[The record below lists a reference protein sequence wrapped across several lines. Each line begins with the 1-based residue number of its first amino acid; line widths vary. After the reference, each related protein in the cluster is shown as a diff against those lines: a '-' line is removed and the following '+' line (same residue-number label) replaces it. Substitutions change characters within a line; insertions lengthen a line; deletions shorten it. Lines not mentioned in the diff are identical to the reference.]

1 MTEKNKFTEDGMIL
15 LNKRKGIS
23 SFKAINELK
32 RTICAEKIGH
42 AGTLDPMAEGLL
54 IVMVNGAT
62 KFSEDLMKKDKEYYV
77 ELELG
82 YETDSY
88 DTEGAVTL
96 RYEGEIEISKE
107 KISEIIF
114 GFVGDIEQ
122 VPPMYSAIKVN
133 GQKLYELARKGIE
146 TERKPRKVKINSIR
160 EIEIN
165 SENPKKVSF
174 YVGVSSGTYIRTL
187 VKDIGD
193 KTGFY
198 ATMTKLVRTKTDKFN
213 LEDAVDIEK
222 IKKENENFDEF
233 KIKKITNFKDIEYIF
248 DYEKII
254 TDYEK
259 YKKLKNGMTVLFKK
273 NKFKNA
279 EKINENKKYK
289 LYLRS
294 GSVENEEF
302 KGIVKVT
309 KKGTDMIYI
318 KRSNYFL

>member
-1 MTEKNKFTEDGMIL
+1 MIEKNKFTEDGMIL

-32 RTICAEKIGH
+32 RAISAEKIGH

-62 KFSEDLMKKDKEYYV
+62 KFSDDLMKKDKEYYV

-82 YETDSY
+82 HETDSY
-88 DTEGAVTL
+88 DTEGTVI
-96 RYEGEIEISKE
+96 RSYDGKIEISKE
-107 KISEIIF
+107 KISETIL

-122 VPPMYSAIKVN
+122 IPPMYSAIKIN

-146 TERKPRKVKINSIR
+146 TERKARKVKINSIR
-160 EIEIN
+160 EIKID
-165 SENPKKVSF
+165 SENPKKISF
-174 YVGVSSGTYIRTL
+174 YADVSSGTYIRTL

-198 ATMTKLVRTKTDKFN
+198 ATMTKLVRTKIDKFS
-213 LEDAVDIEK
+213 LEDAVDIGKINEYFNISK
-222 IKKENENFDEF
+222 IKDKINLKEV
-233 KIKKITNFKDIEYIF
+233 EYIF
-248 DYEKII
+248 DYEKVI

-273 NKFKNA
+273 NKFKDI

-289 LYLRS
+289 LYLHNKTS
-294 GSVENEEF
+294 KDKEF
-302 KGIVKVT
+302 KGIVKVI

-318 KRSNYFL
+318 KRGKYFL